1 MSALYTIE
9 LVKSCRLKKKMNK
22 CTEKPYVDANV
33 YTNPAFTSMPFG
45 LGVCIFQ
52 FAFSDFFFSLHM
64 NSNITWVHCAGD
76 KNHCLHTV
84 HSIVHVLKNIKNGSH
99 RYYLQFK
106 IYFFTVFSVFNF
118 SNNKFNPNRPIVL
131 KNK

>member
-9 LVKSCRLKKKMNK
+9 LVKSCRLKKKKMNK

-52 FAFSDFFFSLHM
+52 FAFSDFFFP
-64 NSNITWVHCAGD
+64 C
-76 KNHCLHTV
+76 TV
-84 HSIVHVLKNIKNGSH
+84 HSTVHVLKNIKNGFNQ
-99 RYYLQFK
+99 YYLQFK
-106 IYFFTVFSVFNF
+106 NYFITVFSVFSFN
-118 SNNKFNPNRPIVL
+118 NNKFNPNGPIVL